1 MRHLSCVKN
10 DRAYGEAK
18 ANISDFSPLAHN
30 SLTKR
35 VPAAPSWE
43 ALNCST
49 KRRPFKAPPEPLRFI
64 VIAGCKLAAAVDFDF
79 FNALFSPAF
88 EESVPADGGW
98 TLDAIPARLQADGL
112 VRGQAVVDT
121 EKRRH

>member
-43 ALNCST
+43 ALNRST
-49 KRRPFKAPPEPLRFI
+49 KRRPFKATPEPLRFI
-64 VIAGCKLAAAVDFDF
+64 VIGGCKLPAAVDFDF

-88 EESVPADGGW
+88 EESVPPN
-98 TLDAIPARLQADGL
+98 TSNIHDAGFMPSGNACAFGIFC
-112 VRGQAVVDT
+112 
-121 EKRRH
+121 K